1 MSWRLAIILVAVVVA
16 LYALHRLALW
26 AEERGW
32 IYYRR
37 RAGRGTLGSAF
48 LEVQSLIE
56 PGQHHVLE
64 VMREEQVEEDDS
76 GDPPSPDDDADAP
89 PPSP

>member
-1 MSWRLAIILVAVVVA
+1 MSRRLAIILVAVVVA

-37 RAGRGTLGSAF
+37 RTGRGTLGRAF

-56 PGQHHVLE
+56 PGQRQVLE

-76 GDPPSPDDDADAP
+76 GDPPSPDDDDYAP
-89 PPSP
+89 PPPP